1 MRSSH
6 FKNTILPLAIIV
18 VGFAGVIGLSGY
30 LDRIRPVLPADYDDS
45 DLTMNG
51 SRLKGFALG
60 FEGLM
65 ADWYWM
71 RSLQYIGGKLIKS
84 NAEFVNIDDLSN
96 LNPRLLYPMLQNAT
110 DLDPHFIAAYSYG
123 AVVMPAIDKEK
134 AIEIA
139 QKGIANNPTEWRLYQ
154 YLGYIYWKIGRYDL
168 AADTYE
174 RGSEIA
180 GAPPFMRLMAASMK
194 TEGGSRTTARE
205 IFRQMLADSDDP
217 MVKLTAERRLKE
229 LDSLDEREAIDTAL
243 ADFRER
249 TGRCASTLAEIAPSL
264 LQVKLPAG
272 NEFMVDRAGN
282 LIDPT
287 EAPYVL
293 DKENCRVKL
302 DAARTGL
309 PVK

>member
-229 LDSLDEREAIDTAL
+229 LDSLDEREAIDKAL

>member
-1 MRSSH
+1 MRSSL

-229 LDSLDEREAIDTAL
+229 LDSLDEREAIDKAL

-302 DAARTGL
+302 DTARTGL